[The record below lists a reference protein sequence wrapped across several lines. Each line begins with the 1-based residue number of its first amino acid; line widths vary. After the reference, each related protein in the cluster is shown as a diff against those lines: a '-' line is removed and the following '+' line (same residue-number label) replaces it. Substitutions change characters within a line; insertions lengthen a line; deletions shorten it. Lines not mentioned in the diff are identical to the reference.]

1 MRNTSPAVRV
11 LRLLIGF
18 AVLLSVGVS
27 LIASQPA
34 MESLRGRLIPA
45 CMALL
50 LGIGVVGMLL
60 GLCGMLR
67 RSEELLRQAES
78 LLTLQRSAMES
89 SSSDHGNQRPMAV
102 PRPAAFSPSG
112 QLGLAPELFCD
123 REMSSDALALQLF
136 GEIKTEIARRN
147 WRKAR
152 MTAHRL
158 MESCPD
164 HPKATATRAQMKL
177 IEENAEVEQRR
188 EIELRIGQLLKGGR
202 YLEGIQLAEGLI
214 KQYPAS
220 PQARAAEQLLPRL
233 RDRLAGRELQPT

>member
-1 MRNTSPAVRV
+1 MSNTSPVVRV
-11 LRLLIGF
+11 LRLLVGF
-18 AVLLSVGVS
+18 AVLLSVGLS

-34 MESLRGRLIPA
+34 MESMRGRLIPP

-50 LGIGVVGMLL
+50 VGIGVVGMLL
-60 GLCGMLR
+60 GLCGLLR
-67 RSEELLRQAES
+67 RNEELLLRTEA
-78 LLTLQRSAMES
+78 LLTLHRTAMETS
-89 SSSDHGNQRPMAV
+89 SIDNNTKRPMAV
-102 PRPAAFSPSG
+102 PQPAQLSPSG
-112 QLGLAPELFCD
+112 QLALAPEVFCD
-123 REMSSDALALQLF
+123 REISSDALALQLF

-164 HPKATATRAQMKL
+164 HPKAIATRAQMQL

-188 EIELRIGQLLKGGR
+188 EIESRIGQLLKSGR

-233 RDRLAGRELQPT
+233 RDRLAGKEL